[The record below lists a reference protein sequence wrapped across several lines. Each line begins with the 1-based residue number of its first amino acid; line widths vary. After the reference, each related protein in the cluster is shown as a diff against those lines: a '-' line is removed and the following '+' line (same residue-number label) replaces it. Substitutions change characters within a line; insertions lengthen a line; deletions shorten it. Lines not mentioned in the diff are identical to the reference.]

1 MKYIYFCWTNCSKRM
16 DELKKTS
23 SVHVE
28 KRHKDEFVSWFER
41 EVSIILIFSLF
52 N

>member
-1 MKYIYFCWTNCSKRM
+1 M
-16 DELKKTS
+16 DELKKTI

-28 KRHKDEFVSWFER
+28 KRHKDEFVSWFEH
-41 EVSIILIFSLF
+41 EVIIILIFSLF